1 MLARDIVR
9 MHGQIEKMSEFCG
22 QLKAVGLRISSISTL
37 NELSN
42 AMEEAGKAI
51 TAVSGKLDATK
62 LADLAKNLS
71 KEDAKLDMKQDM
83 MQDILEG
90 IGEGMDDPAE
100 QERIYKQVLEEVG
113 IEVSSEVIICCN
125 PLDSRCKY
133 KEPSKAASAGGEQS
147 RRRRLPRCYA

>member
-9 MHGQIEKMSEFCG
+9 MHGQVEKMTEFCG

-37 NELSN
+37 NELSS

-51 TAVSGKLDATK
+51 TTVSGKLDATK

-83 MQDILEG
+83 MQDILDG

-113 IEVSSEVIICCN
+113 IEVSSEVFSFNLLRSPMQMLKILLNQI
-125 PLDSRCKY
+125 K
-133 KEPSKAASAGGEQS
+133 
-147 RRRRLPRCYA
+147 